1 MIFNRVQLL
10 LARILLI
17 LFCLIMPTSCD
28 LVPDAVK
35 EQYLTQNE
43 GKIRPLK
50 LVWKKDQSKM
60 KLIPSGS
67 FQMGDANLY
76 PEAMLGEEQ
85 SGEKPP
91 RPVHT
96 VELSAFYMDTNEVTI
111 GQYKKFAEATGRPI
125 RTSGQGVEMSRLA
138 PSDNHPI
145 IFVTW
150 YEAAAYAEWVG
161 KRLPTEAEWEY
172 AARGGLVGKRYPW
185 GNDPPDGSQC
195 NFGDRN
201 MFPILEYVGYDPVYM
216 VRNQVLRSS
225 EVDEDQR
232 AFLLNLV
239 DSPEGIETLLF
250 NGENLR
256 QLGYDQLRTFYIDDG
271 HSTLAPVGS
280 YLPNGYGLY
289 DMAGNAIE
297 WVSDWYQRD
306 YYASSPVNNPK
317 GPENGTY
324 KVIRGGLYLLGAVE
338 QHVARRDFRRPDTDM
353 SYAISFRC
361 VITADNL
368 MPSEIV
374 TESIEN

>member
-1 MIFNRVQLL
+1 
-10 LARILLI
+10 
-17 LFCLIMPTSCD
+17 
-28 LVPDAVK
+28 
-35 EQYLTQNE
+35 
-43 GKIRPLK
+43 
-50 LVWKKDQSKM
+50 
-60 KLIPSGS
+60 
-67 FQMGDANLY
+67 
-76 PEAMLGEEQ
+76 
-85 SGEKPP
+85 
-91 RPVHT
+91 
-96 VELSAFYMDTNEVTI
+96 
-111 GQYKKFAEATGRPI
+111 
-125 RTSGQGVEMSRLA
+125 
-138 PSDNHPI
+138 
-145 IFVTW
+145 
-150 YEAAAYAEWVG
+150 
-161 KRLPTEAEWEY
+161 
-172 AARGGLVGKRYPW
+172 
-185 GNDPPDGSQC
+185 
-195 NFGDRN
+195 

-256 QLGYDQLRTFYIDDG
+256 QLGHDQLRTFYIDDG
-271 HSTLAPVGS
+271 YDTLAPVGS